1 MTLIDTNWVSARPYL
16 NDIVS
21 LFRRPARLQ
30 IAALCYR
37 FNEVELEVMLITT
50 RSSRRWIIPKGWP
63 ALHRKAHRTA
73 TNEAYEEAG
82 VVGKVDPK
90 LFASFRSYKGHSN
103 GWKVRTKVLVY
114 LIKVEKQEVSFPE
127 VGQRDVSW
135 LPIDEAIQKADES
148 GLKAVLGNF
157 KTKMAE

>member
-1 MTLIDTNWVSARPYL
+1 MTTIDTSWVSARPFI

-37 FNEVELEVMLITT
+37 INDGRLEVMLVTT

-63 ALHRKAHRTA
+63 ALHRKGHRTA

-82 VVGKVDPK
+82 VVGKVDRK
-90 LFASFRSYKGHSN
+90 MFASFKSYKGHSN

-114 LIKVEKQEVSFPE
+114 LIAVEKQKDSFPE
-127 VGQRDVSW
+127 AGQRDVRW
-135 LPIDEAIQKADES
+135 LAIEEAIQKADES
-148 GLKAVLGNF
+148 GLKTVLSRF
-157 KTKMAE
+157 KTEMAE